1 VPLLELRD
9 LSVRIGSGER
19 AVAAVSNV
27 DLELEPGEVVGLVG
41 ESGAGKTMVARAV
54 TGLLPTTAVSSGEL
68 LFAGRDVLRMT
79 EPELR
84 RHRGEGAALC
94 FQQPRSALSP
104 VRTAGDQ
111 VADRLRVH
119 GGDRWT
125 PLDLFRAVGIRN
137 PAQRLGAYPH
147 ELSGGMA
154 QRVMISLALACS
166 PKLLVADEPTTG
178 LDVTLARNIL
188 ALLRRA
194 ATEEERGVLII
205 SHDLAAIAEVCDR
218 IAVMYA
224 GTLAEAG
231 PTAEVLRAPG
241 HPYTVALLDSAPD
254 ISGVP
259 IHTVPGTMPALAA
272 PPDSCPFAP
281 RCPRAEEVCVV
292 DRPGLVPVGEG
303 QRAACHFAVEV
314 KERGLAAARRQNGS
328 TPAAATL
335 AEGARLLE
343 LERVEVVY
351 RSRFTRRGHR
361 ALRGVSLTLDRG
373 ETVGIVGESGCGK
386 STLARVALGLVKTSA
401 GTVRLSGVEL
411 SGLSGHA
418 LRRERRRMQMVFQD
432 PFDTLNPRRS
442 VEQTLADS
450 LRLLRLGPR
459 ETDSRIDEAL
469 ERVGLDRGL
478 RARRRHELSGGQA
491 QRVGI
496 ARALVPDP
504 DLVVFDEPTSA
515 LDVTVQAQILE
526 LIQSLTSD
534 RRRGHLF
541 ISHDLAIVRSICDRV
556 AVLYL
561 GKIVEA
567 GPAERV
573 FERPLHPY
581 TRALLASAPS
591 LKGTRIGAPV
601 QLRDELEDTDSDLG
615 CPLAP
620 RCPFA
625 LERCVAETQV
635 LTAYESGHVA
645 ACWRVPD
652 IEGRAGSAEPLE
664 DLAALGEQRDL
675 RTAAGLDEIERR

>member
-27 DLELEPGEVVGLVG
+27 DLELDPGEVVGLVG

-54 TGLLPTTAVSSGEL
+54 TGMLPTTAVASGEL
-68 LFAGRDVLRMT
+68 LFAGRDVLRMR
-79 EPELR
+79 EPEMR

-94 FQQPRSALSP
+94 FQHPRSALSP

-111 VADRLRVH
+111 VGDRLRVH
-119 GGDRWT
+119 GGETWT

-137 PAQRLGAYPH
+137 PDQRLGAYPH

-166 PKLLVADEPTTG
+166 PRLLVADEPTTG

-224 GTLAEAG
+224 GTLAEQG

-241 HPYTVALLDSAPD
+241 HPYTVALLDAAPD

-259 IHTVPGTMPALAA
+259 IHTVPGAMPALADA
-272 PPDSCPFAP
+272 PESCPFAP
-281 RCPRAEEVCVV
+281 RCPRAEGVCVV
-292 DRPGLVPVGEG
+292 ERPRLVPVAED
-303 QRAACHFAVEV
+303 QSAACHFAVEV
-314 KERGLAAARRQNGS
+314 KGRGLAAAARES
-328 TPAAATL
+328 ASAPAAA
-335 AEGARLLE
+335 APANGARLLE
-343 LERVEVVY
+343 LENVEVVY

-386 STLARVALGLVKTSA
+386 STLARVALGLVEPSSGA
-401 GTVRLSGVEL
+401 VRLNGVEL
-411 SGLSGHA
+411 SGFSGRA

-432 PFDTLNPRRS
+432 PFDTLNPRRT

-450 LRLLRLGPR
+450 LRLLRLGQR
-459 ETDSRIDEAL
+459 ETDTRIDEAL

-478 RARRRHELSGGQA
+478 RTRRRHELSGGQA

-504 DLVVFDEPTSA
+504 ELVVFDEPTSA

-534 RRRGHLF
+534 RGRGHVF

-567 GPAERV
+567 GRTERV

-601 QLRDELEDTDSDLG
+601 QLRDELEDTDTALG

-625 LERCVAETQV
+625 LERCVAETQT
-635 LTAYESGHVA
+635 LTAYEHGHVA

-652 IEGRAGSAEPLE
+652 IEGRAGAAEPLE

-675 RTAAGLDEIERR
+675 RTSAGLDDLERR